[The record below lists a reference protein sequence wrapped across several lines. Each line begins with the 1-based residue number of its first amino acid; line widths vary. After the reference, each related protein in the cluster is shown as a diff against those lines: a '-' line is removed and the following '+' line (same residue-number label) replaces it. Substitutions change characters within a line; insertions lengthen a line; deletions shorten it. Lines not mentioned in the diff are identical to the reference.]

1 MRMTVTEKIM
11 AKKSG
16 RDKVVPGEI
25 LMCQVDYG
33 CIDEQFRIFQTV
45 FDKIADKVWDKDRAL
60 AIADHYLPPS
70 TIDQA
75 ETVRLMKEFALAKG
89 MKLFTQ
95 DGIKH
100 PIFREQGYAL
110 PGTLLAGTDSH
121 TNTAGAFGSLAVA
134 VGPTDMA
141 AIFKTGEIWL
151 KVPPSI
157 KIEFNGDFPPMVS
170 SKDAALM
177 LQAEHGLDGA
187 RYKAVEYTGTAVSQ
201 MNLDERMTLC
211 NMSTEMGAMNGIVEP
226 DDKTIA
232 YAQGTGRPF
241 EAQKSDSDAV
251 YESVFKYD
259 VSKLQ
264 PLVAP
269 PFSSVN
275 AAPVSEV
282 EGIRVDQA
290 LIGTCTNG
298 YLEHL
303 EMAAGILRGRKV
315 KSGVLLLVIPASRQ
329 IYHAALEKGLLKVF
343 SEAGA
348 VICNPNCGPCSGMHQ
363 GILGS
368 GEVMISSQNRN
379 FVGRNGP
386 PGSKVY
392 LASPVTVA
400 ASAIEG
406 KITNPQ
412 KYAR

>member
-1 MRMTVTEKIM
+1 MGMTVTEKIL

-16 RDKVVPGEI
+16 KDKVEPGEI
-25 LMCQVDYG
+25 LMCRVDYG
-33 CIDEQFRIFQTV
+33 CIDEQFRIFQAA
-45 FDKIADKVWDKDRAL
+45 FDRIADKVWDAERAL

-70 TIDQA
+70 SVDQA
-75 ETVRLMKEFALAKG
+75 ETVKLMKEFAHTKG
-89 MKLFTQ
+89 MRLFTQ

-110 PGTLLAGTDSH
+110 PGTLLTGTDSH
-121 TNTAGAFGSLAVA
+121 TNTAGAFGSLAIA

-151 KVPPSI
+151 KVPTNI
-157 KIEFNGDFPPMVS
+157 KIEFDGDFPPMVS
-170 SKDAALM
+170 AKDAALM

-187 RYKAVEYTGTAVSQ
+187 RYKAIEYAGSTVHRMS
-201 MNLDERMTLC
+201 LDERMTLC
-211 NMSTEMGAMNGIVEP
+211 NMSTEMGAKNGIVAP
-226 DDKTIA
+226 DELTIA
-232 YAQGTGRPF
+232 YAQEIGRPF
-241 EAQKSDSDAV
+241 EVYQSDPDAV
-251 YESVFKYD
+251 FESVFKYD

-275 AAPVSEV
+275 AVPVSEA
-282 EGIRVDQA
+282 EGVRVNQA

-303 EMAAGILRGRKV
+303 EMAAEILRGK
-315 KSGVLLLVIPASRQ
+315 KIKPGVLLLVIPASRQ

-348 VICNPNCGPCSGMHQ
+348 VICNPNCGPCAGMHQ

-368 GEVMISSQNRN
+368 EEVMISSQNRN
-379 FVGRNGP
+379 FTGRNGP
-386 PGSKVY
+386 PDSKVY
-392 LASPVTVA
+392 LASPTTVA
-400 ASAIEG
+400 ASALEG
-406 KITNPQ
+406 KIANPQ